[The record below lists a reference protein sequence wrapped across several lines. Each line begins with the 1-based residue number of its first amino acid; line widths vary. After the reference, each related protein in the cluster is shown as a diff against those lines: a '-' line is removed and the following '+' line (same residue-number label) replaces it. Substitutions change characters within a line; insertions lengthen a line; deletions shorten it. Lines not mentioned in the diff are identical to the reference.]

1 MKTKTFRTPSGN
13 DIAFTELGFGSAST
27 GNLYRAYTEDEAQA
41 TLDAAWDAGIRYF
54 DTAPFYGLG
63 LAETRINHFLRGKKR
78 DSYVLS
84 TKVGRRLGLC
94 KPEERAGHGKFFDT
108 PTRREIFD
116 YSYDGIMRSVED
128 SLERLGIDRI
138 DILYGHDLD
147 VFTHGSQEAADRRQA
162 EFMAGGYNALLKLR
176 EEGSV
181 KAIGAG
187 INEWQA
193 CQKLAEQGDFDLF
206 LLAGRYTLLEQDSLE
221 TCLPLL
227 EKRGIGVVIG
237 GAYNSGIL
245 ATGPKPGAFFNYD
258 PAPPEILDRVAKIEA
273 VCKKHGVKLVQAALR
288 FPLVHPVV
296 ACVIPGAARAGEI
309 ALNMET
315 LAATIPAAL
324 WADLKSAGLMQ
335 ADAPVPA

>member
-1 MKTKTFRTPSGN
+1 
-13 DIAFTELGFGSAST
+13 
-27 GNLYRAYTEDEAQA
+27 
-41 TLDAAWDAGIRYF
+41 
-54 DTAPFYGLG
+54 
-63 LAETRINHFLRGKKR
+63 
-78 DSYVLS
+78 
-84 TKVGRRLGLC
+84 
-94 KPEERAGHGKFFDT
+94 
-108 PTRREIFD
+108 
-116 YSYDGIMRSVED
+116 MRSVED

-147 VFTHGSQEAADRRQA
+147 VFTHGSQEAANQRQA
-162 EFMAGGYNALLKLR
+162 EFMAGGYKALLKLR
-176 EEGSV
+176 GEGSV

-193 CQKLAEQGDFDLF
+193 CQKLAEQGDFDIF
-206 LLAGRYTLLEQDSLE
+206 LLAGRYTLLEQESLE

-227 EKRGIGVVIG
+227 QKRGIGVVIG

-273 VCKKHGVKLVQAALR
+273 ICKKHGVKLVQAALR

-296 ACVIPGAARAGEI
+296 ACVIPGEARAGEI
-309 ALNMET
+309 ALNMDT

-324 WADLKSAGLMQ
+324 WADLKAAGLMR